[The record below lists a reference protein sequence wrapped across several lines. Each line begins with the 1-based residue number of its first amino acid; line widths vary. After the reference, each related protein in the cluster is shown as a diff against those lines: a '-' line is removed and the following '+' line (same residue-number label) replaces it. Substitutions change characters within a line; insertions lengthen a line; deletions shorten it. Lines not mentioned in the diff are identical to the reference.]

1 MVAVVR
7 PPAPRQCL
15 IRSGCLTDPARW
27 RQLRNPQSRSEWT
40 TQGFTFGSMMN
51 LMQQSQ
57 QGQGKRKADGLPAS
71 ASEGLCRQRRDK
83 QGEALKSCWMKTH
96 PGEAWAYVYI
106 YVTVITIIVPYFLR
120 GNMQQKQK
128 DPKIVLKMRR
138 HSAQSAMS
146 Q

>member
-1 MVAVVR
+1 
-7 PPAPRQCL
+7 
-15 IRSGCLTDPARW
+15 
-27 RQLRNPQSRSEWT
+27 
-40 TQGFTFGSMMN
+40 
-51 LMQQSQ
+51 
-57 QGQGKRKADGLPAS
+57 
-71 ASEGLCRQRRDK
+71 
-83 QGEALKSCWMKTH
+83 MKTH

-146 Q
+146 QL